1 MSPSADHPAGATLVR
16 PRLGP
21 LRAPAHSRPPRFV
34 AARAAGVAGAGAGV
48 CWPSAGSVRGVRC
61 PACSSVDDKV
71 VDSRASD
78 DGSAIRRRR
87 ECLDC
92 THRFTT
98 FERVDEAALTV
109 VKTTGERQVFDR
121 EKLIA
126 GVVAA
131 VKNRPVTDEQIE
143 ALATGV
149 EDALRRRGGD
159 VESTRIGVAVL
170 ERLRDLD
177 EVAYLRFA
185 SVYKDFT
192 GIDDF
197 ADELRLLSKHAR

>member
-1 MSPSADHPAGATLVR
+1 M
-16 PRLGP
+16 
-21 LRAPAHSRPPRFV
+21 
-34 AARAAGVAGAGAGV
+34 
-48 CWPSAGSVRGVRC
+48 RC
-61 PACSSVDDKV
+61 PDCSSLDDKV

-87 ECLDC
+87 ECLGC
-92 THRFTT
+92 GHRFTT
-98 FERVDEAALTV
+98 FERVDEAPLVV
-109 VKTTGERQVFDR
+109 VKTTGVREPFDR
-121 EKLIA
+121 DKVVA

-131 VKNRPVTDEQIE
+131 AKNRPVTPEQID

-149 EDALRRRGGD
+149 EDSLRRRGGD
-159 VESTRIGVAVL
+159 VETTRIGVAVL

-192 GIDDF
+192 GVDDF
-197 ADELRLLSKHAR
+197 ADELRLLTKSARAEA